1 KCWSRNDSP
10 VSCSI
15 VPRYSFQPFIGGSQ
29 LMIFLK
35 ERTISVLGGYGT
47 VTSATSRSIIHQL
60 GIHLY
65 GFLPYVDTPEN
76 LTTVNFFDILDG
88 SGLQVILFSRKLVL
102 YWSENFSWRTYIVL
116 TLGGCVINF
125 QTVSFEWNSTSR

>member
-1 KCWSRNDSP
+1 
-10 VSCSI
+10 
-15 VPRYSFQPFIGGSQ
+15 
-29 LMIFLK
+29 MIFLK